1 MTVYTRES
9 HPREWAIFS
18 SIDTNDD
25 GKVDRE
31 ELLAECKSFGR
42 PEARNELASAL
53 DKDGDG
59 QVDFSEFCQ
68 GFAAIAAM
76 EAAANFHPGWGG
88 EGCFGLG
95 VAGNV
100 AGHMAQT
107 GMTQDSGK
115 TPTNIFAFYC
125 PDPPDSH
132 SDAAGQ
138 GKILDKIHTFPVTT
152 NIVEYPRDAG
162 ASKVQVEPEMAVFV
176 DVTYAEPDA
185 DGKRLVTGLAPR
197 RVAAFND
204 CSIRALEGSD
214 KLSEKKNWGA
224 ESKGISSTVID
235 VDSFAPGTLVDR
247 LVMVSYVLRDGV
259 LHKYSEDAPARNYT
273 MFHEP
278 LLEWIVDRLNNQK
291 NEDKWDDVG
300 ELVRAAGYPPHAWI
314 ALGAGTYTPWG
325 AENYLKQKDEAV
337 VIVYD
342 DEKFPS
348 GPDAEQVEALF
359 HDKIAADGVVC
370 VHQTFV

>member
-1 MTVYTRES
+1 
-9 HPREWAIFS
+9 
-18 SIDTNDD
+18 
-25 GKVDRE
+25 
-31 ELLAECKSFGR
+31 
-42 PEARNELASAL
+42 
-53 DKDGDG
+53 
-59 QVDFSEFCQ
+59 
-68 GFAAIAAM
+68 
-76 EAAANFHPGWGG
+76 
-88 EGCFGLG
+88 
-95 VAGNV
+95 
-100 AGHMAQT
+100 
-107 GMTQDSGK
+107 
-115 TPTNIFAFYC
+115 
-125 PDPPDSH
+125 
-132 SDAAGQ
+132 
-138 GKILDKIHTFPVTT
+138 
-152 NIVEYPRDAG
+152 
-162 ASKVQVEPEMAVFV
+162 MAVFV